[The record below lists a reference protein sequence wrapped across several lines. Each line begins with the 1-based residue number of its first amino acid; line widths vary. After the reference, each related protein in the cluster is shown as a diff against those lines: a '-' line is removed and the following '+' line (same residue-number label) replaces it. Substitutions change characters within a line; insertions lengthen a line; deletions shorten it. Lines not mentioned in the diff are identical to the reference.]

1 MSKTQNSPRLRVQ
14 EIGSPEGD
22 FIRMWIEDK
31 YCDLSYADADKVYHF
46 LMLFLKSNA
55 RANSTVL

>member
-1 MSKTQNSPRLRVQ
+1 MSKTQNSARLRVQ

-31 YCDLSYADADKVYHF
+31 HCDLSYEDADKVYHF
-46 LMLFLKSNA
+46 LMFYLKSNA
-55 RANSTVL
+55 RTDATVL